1 MQRQLTPKEL
11 AIIKSQ
17 VGEATPEQ
25 LRYVECFV
33 AEPVSLFV
41 PAVGPCQY
49 ALARD
54 HTHPGYSFVLAFDRN
69 TAIVADG
76 TTIYTEPGMVMAIE
90 PDSPHH
96 ELMRDDP
103 PRYVAI
109 VIDRAQFE
117 TQLAMYGELDRETFH
132 YRSFAPEPELIILL
146 RTFMNECEADLPG
159 REALLAAMGIRIIHS
174 LIRAALGVNARA
186 SSGSVR
192 LEIHRAIQYLHDHFA
207 EQLTVADLASDA
219 GISPPHFSR
228 LFRRETGHSPLDY
241 LIGVRIQRS
250 RILLRAGSDSV
261 TSVALKCGFSTPSH
275 FTDCFRKQCG
285 VSPSEYLKC
294 RE

>member
-1 MQRQLTPKEL
+1 MQRQPTPKEL
-11 AIIKSQ
+11 DIIKSQ

-25 LRYVECFV
+25 LCYVECFV

-76 TTIYTEPGMVMAIE
+76 TTIYAEPGMVMAME

-117 TQLAMYGELDRETFH
+117 TQLALYGECDRETFH
-132 YRSFAPEPELIILL
+132 YRAFAPESELIILL

-159 REALLAAMGIRIIHS
+159 REALLVAMGIRIIHS
-174 LIRAALGVNARA
+174 LIRAALMVTARA

-207 EQLTVADLASDA
+207 EQLTVADLASVA

>member
-1 MQRQLTPKEL
+1 MQRSLTRQEL
-11 AIIKSQ
+11 AIIRGL

-33 AEPVSLFV
+33 AKPVSLFV

-49 ALARD
+49 ALSHD

-69 TAIVADG
+69 TGVIADG
-76 TTIYTEPGMVMAIE
+76 RTIYSEPGMVMAMM

-96 ELMRDDP
+96 ELERDDP

-109 VIDRAQFE
+109 IIDREQFE
-117 TQLAMYGELDRETFH
+117 TQLALYEECNRETFR
-132 YRSFAPEPELIILL
+132 YRQFLPEPDLIVML
-146 RTFMNECEADLPG
+146 RSFMNECENDLPG
-159 REALLAAMGIRIIHS
+159 RIELLAAMGQRIIHS
-174 LIRAALGVNARA
+174 LIRAALKVTARP
-186 SSGSVR
+186 SSGTVR
-192 LEIHRAIQYLHDHFA
+192 LEIHRAIHYLHDHFA
-207 EQLTVADLASDA
+207 ERLTVADLAGVA

-241 LIGVRIQRS
+241 LIRTRIQRS
-250 RILLRAGSDSV
+250 RILLRAGTDSV
-261 TSVALKCGFSTPSH
+261 TSVALKCGFATPSH

-294 RE
+294 AE